1 MCEELPMKR
10 RGRANYKTAV
20 LTVLTYG
27 SASRFAFGAPCA
39 LTRQFGT
46 VAIGKPLKT
55 KLPGANLP
63 VTKLLDTKRKVK
75 KPFWEAFGL
84 LQERLFKKMDNEI
97 NCLACLLGIALN
109 RSLSAATPYSQ
120 NASSQCF

>member
-1 MCEELPMKR
+1 MKR

-109 RSLSAATPYSQ
+109 RSLSAAMPYSL